1 MMQQRFTCGCAPHDF
16 KTQEISIGCGVV
28 ALPMQRLGFS
38 MLVRFRSVLRFRFCS
53 ICSCLRVIDKGC
65 ARCAGGMI
73 LMCFLINFEAIHAID
88 DFQNYSICFRG
99 QLKNAKSAFRV
110 RRRDRIDARTLRQ
123 SSHTHTRKNDWRTN
137 TLTKPFS
144 SKRWFNKKCA
154 EILFPDR
161 FRSLVSTYYIS
172 STRQVKFFSLLCQ
185 FCKSGGWRFLGA

>member
-1 MMQQRFTCGCAPHDF
+1 
-16 KTQEISIGCGVV
+16 
-28 ALPMQRLGFS
+28 MQRLGFS

-65 ARCAGGMI
+65 ARCARGMI

-123 SSHTHTRKNDWRTN
+123 SSHTHTPGKTIGGPTHLQSHFLLNDGSTKNVRK
-137 TLTKPFS
+137 S
-144 SKRWFNKKCA
+144 Y
-154 EILFPDR
+154 FPIGFEAQSPHITFRDFDR
-161 FRSLVSTYYIS
+161 CST
-172 STRQVKFFSLLCQ
+172 
-185 FCKSGGWRFLGA
+185 FLHDFL